1 MHRPKPHHP
10 RPLACALGGVLALAP
25 VPAWAAGLSPAQ
37 TWAGG
42 LAAALAGLGLGWLLA
57 RRRARAGEALHQ
69 GVADSFDGLVLIC
82 GPDQTVEYMNTALL
96 QRTGRLAVGEPCHK
110 VLHALDQA
118 CPWCAAGRVQAGET
132 VRTEVQSPKDDRWY
146 AVVSSPLRRADGR
159 LAQLTLLTDITAQRQ
174 VETALRESE
183 KRYRTVADNTY
194 DWELWLS
201 PAGEV
206 LYTSPSCQRLTGL
219 GPEHFTKDPA
229 ALEALVHAEDRQGWK
244 DYMQALRGPAWA
256 ELEFRLVHQGGA
268 VRWVSQA
275 SRRVAGPAGDDL
287 GVRASI
293 RDITSAKSLEQELRR
308 TALTDP
314 LTGLANRT
322 LCLDRIGQ
330 ALNRS
335 RRREDYHYA
344 VVFMDLDRFKLVNDS
359 FGHAAGDKLL
369 DEVGRRL
376 VRCVRSLDLVARFGG
391 DEFVLLL
398 EELESPRQA
407 VRIIKRAS
415 QDLSEPFFLEDKE
428 VCVTASFGV
437 VLGPTEHGSAEDLLR
452 NANIALH
459 RAKESGRSKV
469 LVFNTKM
476 LEAAVE
482 LMTLEND
489 LRRAV
494 ARGEFF
500 VVFQP
505 ILGLADGR
513 LEGFEAL
520 VRWRHPERGTV
531 SPGEFIPAA
540 EDTGLIVDIGRQV
553 LQESCHTVARWR
565 REAPAGKDLVLSVNI
580 SARQFTQPDLV
591 ETVRTALSDSGLP
604 PHLLKLEI
612 TETTIMGDPE
622 LTADKLAR
630 IKALGVQISVDD
642 FGTGYSSMSYL
653 QRFPLDHLKIDLS
666 FVQAM
671 DQAPENRE
679 IVRAII
685 ALAHSLGLK
694 VVAEGVERE
703 GQRDLLASLD
713 CEFGQ
718 GYHFSHPVSPAEA
731 EAMLRDQATAP
742 FPTALSD

>member
-1 MHRPKPHHP
+1 MRCPKPHLLP
-10 RPLACALGGVLALAP
+10 SLAGALALVP
-25 VPAWAAGLSPAQ
+25 VPAWAAPLSPTQ

-42 LAAALAGLGLGWLLA
+42 LAAGLAGLGLGWLLA
-57 RRRARAGEALHQ
+57 RRRARADAALHQ
-69 GVADSFDGLVLIC
+69 AVTDSFDGLVMVC
-82 GPDQTVEYMNTALL
+82 GPDRTVEYMNTALI
-96 QRTGRLAVGEPCHK
+96 QRTGRMALGESCHK
-110 VLHALDQA
+110 VLHGLDQA
-118 CPWCAAGRVQAGET
+118 CPWCATGRVLGGET
-132 VRTEVQSPKDDRWY
+132 VRSEVLSPKDDRWY
-146 AVVSSPLRRADGR
+146 AMVSSPLRRADGR
-159 LAQLTLLTDITAQRQ
+159 LAQFTLLTDITAQRQ
-174 VETALRESE
+174 METALRESE

-194 DWELWLS
+194 DWELWFS
-201 PAGEV
+201 PGGEV
-206 LYTSPSCQRLTGL
+206 LYSSPSCQQLTGL
-219 GPEHFTKDPA
+219 GPEHFIQNTA
-229 ALEALVHAEDRQGWK
+229 ALEALVHPEDCKGWK
-244 DYMQALRGPAWA
+244 DYMQALRGPAWT
-256 ELEFRLVHQGGA
+256 EMDFRLVRQGGA

-275 SRRVAGPAGDDL
+275 SRRVAGPAGEDL

-293 RDITSAKSLEQELRR
+293 RDITTAKNLEQELRR

-322 LCLDRIGQ
+322 LCLDRIDQ
-330 ALNRS
+330 ALHRS

-359 FGHAAGDKLL
+359 CGHAMGDKLL

-376 VRCVRSLDLVARFGG
+376 ARCVRSLDLVARFGG

-415 QDLSEPFFLEDKE
+415 QDLAEPILLEGKE
-428 VCVTASFGV
+428 VCITASFGV

-494 ARGEFF
+494 AKGEFF

-520 VRWRHPERGTV
+520 VRWQHPERGVV
-531 SPGEFIPAA
+531 SPAEFIPAA
-540 EDTGLIVDIGRQV
+540 EDTGLIVDIGRRV
-553 LQESCHTVARWR
+553 LVEACHTMARWR
-565 REAPAGKDLVLSVNI
+565 RESPTGRDLVLSVNL

-604 PHLLKLEI
+604 AHLLKLEI

-622 LTADKLAR
+622 LTADKLSR
-630 IKALGVQISVDD
+630 IKALGVQISIDD

-713 CEFGQ
+713 CEYGQ
-718 GYHFSHPVSPAEA
+718 GYHFSHPISSAEA
-731 EAMLRDQATAP
+731 EAMLRDQASAP